1 MAQNC
6 YIKILSKDKKG
17 SRTIYDIL
25 IGIKDLTPP
34 LRKWVNIIG
43 NISENEWNSYNT
55 TIKILKR

>member
-6 YIKILSKDKKG
+6 YIKILCKDKKD

-25 IGIKDLTPP
+25 IGNKDLTPP
-34 LRKWVNIIG
+34 LQKWVNTIG

-55 TIKILKR
+55 LIKILKR